1 VLNRPQTEDGLLAW
15 AVISRSA
22 GQVRTGM
29 AGAYGLDFGAI
40 LLLAQAM
47 DAMTPLLVDL
57 LSEIEPIIVE
67 AYSRSSEDQ

>member
-1 VLNRPQTEDGLLAW
+1 
-15 AVISRSA
+15 
-22 GQVRTGM
+22 
-29 AGAYGLDFGAI
+29 
-40 LLLAQAM
+40 M